1 MDPPRRDH
9 NDRDGKDGRD
19 RQDGH
24 DNHKHDRDHHPN
36 RQLFEPHLVPEGLT
50 MQGQEVLMAKMSL
63 LWPDT
68 INDQRTIWTRSLGPC
83 QCLATFDMAT
93 GDRSMIH
100 LPAGTT
106 TELLNDMIAG
116 MAAGTVD
123 IVIFIVNGDVG
134 SQDHFENT
142 EVPKFKKD
150 IIDGLKRA
158 TRSTWFRG

>member
-1 MDPPRRDH
+1 
-9 NDRDGKDGRD
+9 
-19 RQDGH
+19 
-24 DNHKHDRDHHPN
+24 
-36 RQLFEPHLVPEGLT
+36 
-50 MQGQEVLMAKMSL
+50 MAKMSL

-158 TRSTWFRG
+158 NKEHVVPRLRWITLWTDRVEDERRGTVPGTFVLEPNGRYGRGKPN